1 MAKLMIQ
8 IFNHGSWHDAAE
20 LTFASPKSGRQGSAI
35 LGYDGNYAIEWMY
48 RDDEFSCSLNLPVE
62 LAYTYS
68 SKHWFSFLDDI
79 MPAGASRRYWV
90 NQLGLQS
97 MPASEQDYIL
107 LKTGTIAPVGNMR
120 IKEALPELHP
130 DSRLKNIRFTL
141 QDVIER
147 DSSFLEYAQ
156 QMGAAAGGATGAG
169 GEAPKLLL
177 CCSDNDEI
185 WIDTFQDGINKQD
198 THYLVKFPRG
208 KRSAIDCDILRSEY
222 HFYQEL
228 ASLGIETINTQK
240 MRLVEGDI
248 YPSLWLP
255 RFDVDCVDNQRV
267 QYGLESLYSVMDA
280 PPGSHLNHFDII
292 RTLAQK
298 LTSQYRV
305 SDLGQSVNVENLV
318 IEMIQRDLLNIAFG
332 NSDNHGRNTA
342 LIKRHEGIWLAPIYD
357 FAPMKADPEG
367 IMRVTQWGSPYE
379 EGGNFNWQ
387 AIIAELSDLADPNR
401 VFIAFQQTAQKLIGL
416 KSRLKARGVPER
428 ILNMPGMAFDYL
440 DEKLQRWAQL

>member
-1 MAKLMIQ
+1 MAELTIQ
-8 IFNHGSWHDAAE
+8 IFNHGAWHDAAE
-20 LTFASPKSGRQGSAI
+20 LTFAASAHGRQGPAV
-35 LGYDGNYAIEWMY
+35 LGYDGDYAIEWMY
-48 RDDEFSCSLNLPVE
+48 RDDEFSCSINLPVE

-68 SKHWFSFLDDI
+68 SPHWFAFIDDI

-97 MPASEQDYIL
+97 MSASEQDYAL
-107 LKTGTIAPVGNMR
+107 LKNGTIAPVGNMR

-130 DSRLKNIRFTL
+130 DSQLRNIRFTL

-177 CCSDNDEI
+177 CCSSHDEI
-185 WIDTFQDGINKQD
+185 WIDTFQDDINIED
-198 THYLVKFPRG
+198 THYLIKFPRG
-208 KRSAIDCDILRSEY
+208 KRSAIDCDILRAEY

-228 ASLGIETINTQK
+228 ASIGINTIDTQK
-240 MRLVEGDI
+240 MRLIEGER

-255 RFDVDCVDNQRV
+255 RFDIDCIENKRV

-280 PPGSHLNHFDII
+280 APGSYLNHFDVI

-305 SDLGQSVNVENLV
+305 SDLGQSINVEDLV
-318 IEMIQRDLLNIAFG
+318 IEMIKRDLLNIAFG

-342 LIKRHEGIWLAPIYD
+342 LIKRPEGIWLSPIYD

-367 IMRVTQWGSPYE
+367 IARVTQWGSPYE
-379 EGGNFNWQ
+379 EGGHFNWR
-387 AIIAELSDLADPNR
+387 AIIEELSDLANPTH
-401 VFIAFQQTAQKLIGL
+401 VFDAFKQTAQQLIGL
-416 KSRLKARGVPER
+416 KSRLKKRGVPDS
-428 ILNMPGMAFDYL
+428 ILTMPGMAFDYL